1 MLRKT
6 LFFIITFVLIMVAW
20 QVTEGRYNISR
31 IEKGQTS
38 FEAFVPSPKTIL
50 RTFEQSGGLL
60 VSELFQTLQKAFLGF
75 SVGLLVAVIVSSV
88 FLFFPSLRDFLL
100 PLFFAV
106 NSFPIIG
113 LAPAIILV
121 FGQGSWLSI
130 IFVSMLIS
138 YFPILISLDTAL
150 RETDKELIELV
161 HVFGANKVQMLLK
174 VRLPLAAP
182 YLFISMKIAL
192 PASIIGATIGE
203 WLGSRNGIGQI
214 ITISLYQLKPGLLY
228 ASLLLIVFVSSVCI
242 VLLSALEYYLFPWR
256 RKASRK

>member
-1 MLRKT
+1 MLKKAIF
-6 LFFIITFVLIMVAW
+6 LIITLVLIIVAW
-20 QVTEGRYNISR
+20 QVIEGRYNISR
-31 IEKGQTS
+31 IEKGETS
-38 FEAFVPSPKTIL
+38 FEAFVPSPKTVL
-50 RTFEQSGGLL
+50 RTFKESGGLL
-60 VSELFQTLQKAFLGF
+60 VNELFQTLQKAFLGF
-75 SVGLLVAVIVSSV
+75 SIGLLVAVAVSSV
-88 FLFFPSLRDFLL
+88 FLFYPSLRDLLL
-100 PLFFAV
+100 PLFFAI

-113 LAPAIILV
+113 LAPAIILI

-150 RETDKELIELV
+150 RETDEELIELV
-161 HVFGANKVQMLLK
+161 RVFGANKIQTLLK

-228 ASLLLIVFVSSVCI
+228 ASLLLIVFVSSLCI
-242 VLLSALEYYLFPWR
+242 FLLSMLEYYLFPWR
-256 RKASRK
+256 RKTDRK